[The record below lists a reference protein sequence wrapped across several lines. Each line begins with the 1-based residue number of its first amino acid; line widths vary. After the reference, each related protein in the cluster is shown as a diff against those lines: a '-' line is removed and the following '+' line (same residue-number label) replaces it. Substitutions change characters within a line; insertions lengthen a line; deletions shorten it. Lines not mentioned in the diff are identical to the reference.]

1 MKRRLLVRNTAASV
15 IYQIASVLC
24 GFVLPVLILSAF
36 GSQTN
41 GLVSSITQFIQVIN
55 LFDLGITSVIV
66 YNLYKPL
73 ALHDNQ
79 RLGEVV
85 SSADSFFKKLGI
97 VLIGYIIVL
106 AVAYPMFID
115 SGFDYIFVLFLILI
129 LGINAFGQYY
139 LGVVN
144 RLILIAD
151 QNNYIPYIT
160 QTLTVICNTLL
171 CYAVIKLGGS
181 VHAVKLVTSVVYLIR
196 PMVYYICV
204 KKKYSVN
211 RQMKTNKKTLDQ
223 KWNGIVQHISA
234 VILDSTDTIVLTLFS
249 TLTNVSIYNIYFLV
263 ITGIKGFITSLT
275 GGVNSLLGNLWAED
289 KKESFIKTFQLF
301 EWGMSM
307 ITVICFG
314 CAGVMLVPFVSIYTK
329 DINDA
334 NYIQPL
340 FAMFI
345 CLAYLLYGLRVPYSS
360 AILQIGHYK
369 QTQISYV
376 ISVIINLGVS
386 IFCVKKLGLMGV
398 AVGTFVALLYHTL
411 YLQHYVYKKVFNL
424 KMKNVLKLYLV
435 VTLSI
440 ISGFVIH
447 LLYVPV
453 SSNIIEF
460 ILACI
465 VEVIIWMTVALIF
478 NLIFYKK
485 NILLIYTKLCVL
497 L

>member
-1 MKRRLLVRNTAASV
+1 
-15 IYQIASVLC
+15 
-24 GFVLPVLILSAF
+24 
-36 GSQTN
+36 
-41 GLVSSITQFIQVIN
+41 
-55 LFDLGITSVIV
+55 
-66 YNLYKPL
+66 
-73 ALHDNQ
+73 
-79 RLGEVV
+79 
-85 SSADSFFKKLGI
+85 
-97 VLIGYIIVL
+97 
-106 AVAYPMFID
+106 
-115 SGFDYIFVLFLILI
+115 
-129 LGINAFGQYY
+129 
-139 LGVVN
+139 
-144 RLILIAD
+144 
-151 QNNYIPYIT
+151 
-160 QTLTVICNTLL
+160 
-171 CYAVIKLGGS
+171 
-181 VHAVKLVTSVVYLIR
+181 
-196 PMVYYICV
+196 
-204 KKKYSVN
+204 
-211 RQMKTNKKTLDQ
+211 
-223 KWNGIVQHISA
+223 
-234 VILDSTDTIVLTLFS
+234 
-249 TLTNVSIYNIYFLV
+249 
-263 ITGIKGFITSLT
+263 
-275 GGVNSLLGNLWAED
+275 
-289 KKESFIKTFQLF
+289 
-301 EWGMSM
+301 M